1 MKVQVLFNNEAI
13 SGDLSAGWGFSCLVN
28 KYILFDTG
36 ESEKYLFKNM
46 KNMGIDI
53 SDIEAVVISH
63 NHWDHTGGL
72 WELLNAKR
80 GLKVYACPN
89 FSREFNNKV
98 KELKGELV
106 TADKFTKVAKDIY
119 TTGEIQGEYKGQDM
133 PEQALVVKTKNG
145 ITAITGCAHPGIIK
159 IVEKIKSESPSEQ
172 FYLVFG
178 GFHLMNKDK
187 RTISTI
193 VDTFK
198 ELGIKKVGPTHC
210 SGKEAERIF
219 EEKYQDN
226 FISVKAGQI
235 LDI

>member
-28 KYILFDTG
+28 KHILFDTG
-36 ESEKYLFKNM
+36 ENEKYLFKNM
-46 KNMGIDI
+46 ENMGIDI
-53 SDIEAVVISH
+53 RDIEAVVISH

-72 WELLNAKR
+72 WELLNARR

-98 KELKGELV
+98 KELKGRLIK
-106 TADKFTKVAKDIY
+106 ADKFTKVAKGIY
-119 TTGEIQGEYKGQDM
+119 TTGEIQGEYKGRGM

-145 ITAITGCAHPGIIK
+145 ITAITGCAHPGIINM
-159 IVEKIKSESPSEQ
+159 VEKIKNESPSEQ
-172 FYLVFG
+172 FHLVFG

-187 RTISTI
+187 RTIATI
-193 VDTFK
+193 IDTFK

-210 SGKEAERIF
+210 SGKEAEKIF
-219 EEKYQDN
+219 EEKYKDN